1 MDRGRDLG
9 RIAGGAI
16 GFALAVFCSLL
27 LNAPAQGP
35 VIWLAN
41 GVLLAILLRTP
52 ARLWTAIALACICVS
67 VPVPWLFYS
76 GHTEVLVSL
85 ALNVLVVVL
94 GAHLLAKDRDWVEG
108 RSDSMAAWGRFCLVA
123 LIMIPTCCSLLAVLV
138 LRTVPLAE
146 APYWFLSDAVGT
158 ALTVPAL
165 LRVTPDYFRRRH
177 ASGRLAEV
185 IALLTL
191 QVVICLWVSVFTAT
205 PVWLLSTVPVLIFV
219 LFRDGFPGVLIG
231 LWCLTITLLAA
242 TLTGHGPVM
251 LRANR
256 TVIEAVAIA
265 HLYIVFLLWIFI
277 TIAALLTERDKL
289 NARVALNQ
297 DIYELIAM
305 HTGDMLF
312 VCDVRGAVLFVSPSM
327 GEHFHRDI
335 SAFFERQWEQFL
347 HPDDRAL
354 TRDALTALAAG
365 RRSVTLVVRF
375 LPGNSDTYRD
385 MEIIARLGPG
395 RKSGDPPLVIG
406 SMRDVTER
414 LAEERLLRARGD
426 EMETLAAT
434 DALTGLPNRRR
445 YDQMM
450 AIEWG
455 RAAREGQALSLLA
468 IDADRFK
475 LVNDH
480 FGHETGDAALKQIAR
495 VIGGAI
501 RRPGDFV
508 ARIGGEEFAV
518 LLPGT
523 GPAGARILA
532 ERIREQMEEAALPLQ
547 PNGSGRLTLSIGVAT
562 ARPKPGLTN
571 HLFADADAALY
582 AAKSAGRNRVMQSVE
597 HASGDGGDAANGP
610 RWIEEGPSGRAIAS

>member
-1 MDRGRDLG
+1 MDRGRDLR

-16 GFALAVFCSLL
+16 GFASAIFCSLA
-27 LNAPAQGP
+27 LNALAQGP

-41 GVLLAILLRTP
+41 GVLLAVLLRTP

-85 ALNVLVVVL
+85 ALNVLVVMA
-94 GAHLLAKDRDWVEG
+94 GARLLARDQDWVAG

-123 LIMIPTCCSLLAVLV
+123 LVMIPSGCTLLAVLM
-138 LRTVPLAE
+138 LQTVPLAE

-165 LRVTPDYFRRRH
+165 LRVIPDYFHRQH
-177 ASGRLAEV
+177 ASGRLAEI

-191 QVVICLWVSVFTAT
+191 QALICLWVSVFTAT

-242 TLTGHGPVM
+242 TLTGHGPVL

-256 TVIEAVAIA
+256 SVIEAVAIA
-265 HLYIVFLLWIFI
+265 HLYILFLLWIFI
-277 TIAALLTERDKL
+277 TIAALMTERDKL
-289 NARVALNQ
+289 NARAALNQ

-312 VCDVRGAVLFVSPSM
+312 VCDVRGAVAFVSPSM

-347 HPDDRAL
+347 HPDDRIL
-354 TRDALTALAAG
+354 TRDALAALAAG
-365 RRSVTLVVRF
+365 RRSVTLVARF

-406 SMRDVTER
+406 SMRDVTDR
-414 LAEERLLRARGD
+414 LAEARVLRARGD

-480 FGHETGDAALKQIAR
+480 FGHETGDAVLKRIAR
-495 VIGGAI
+495 VIAGEI
-501 RRPGDFV
+501 HRPGDFA

-532 ERIREQMEEAALPLQ
+532 ERIREQMEEAGLPLQ

-562 ARPKPGLTN
+562 ARPKPGLAN
-571 HLFADADAALY
+571 NLFADADAALY

-597 HASGDGGDAANGP
+597 HASREGGDAANGP